1 MVQSIT
7 WKIGGEAGFGIM
19 ASGMMLARAF
29 SRHGYYIFSLNE
41 YPSLIRGGHN
51 AVTVRLATEPFH
63 SLDRSL
69 HILVAL
75 NKETVEIHKKD
86 MREGTVLVF
95 DPNDYAWKPDE
106 VPAGVTLLPIPLRE
120 LVQKKGGDVIMRNT
134 VALGASMAILG
145 APFEYLSDVISDQFK
160 KKGEAVVNHNLDI
173 ARAGFDAVGE
183 TKADF
188 SALKLNPPAKP
199 EDYLLINGS
208 EAVGLGA
215 VRAGLKF
222 AAIYPMTPINS
233 LISFLADHAKS
244 LGIVYKQPEDEI
256 AGINMAIGAALSG
269 VRSMVATSGGGF
281 ALMVEG
287 LSLAGMIEVPIVI
300 DMGMRVGPATGM
312 PTWTEQGDL
321 QFIVHAGH
329 GEFSRIVLAP
339 SNALEAYE
347 FTILA
352 FHLAEQFHVPVFVL
366 TDKYLN
372 ESQWCVAAARMKGAV
387 TIDRGKTMPEGT
399 APSEKSFKRYDLT
412 SPDGVSARSFPGMK
426 GGQYVANSYEH
437 DETGL
442 VSEDPAIRT
451 AMVDRRLK
459 KLASIKKI
467 ILPPVVYGDQTATQ
481 AIVTWG
487 STLGP
492 VLEAMKLTGFQ
503 IHGAPTK
510 VIYFP
515 WLYPFPVVEAIAALK
530 GVTRIIDI
538 EQNGTGQLAS
548 LMREQAGIEI
558 TEKILK
564 YDGRPFYPE
573 ELLEKLEGR
582 KS

>member
-19 ASGMMLARAF
+19 ASGTMFARAF
-29 SRHGYYIFSLNE
+29 SRHGYYIFNLNE

-51 AVTVRLATEPFH
+51 AVTVRIACAPFH
-63 SLDRSL
+63 SLDGTL

-75 NKETVEIHKKD
+75 NKETVELHKEELKQ
-86 MREGTVLVF
+86 GTVLVY
-95 DPNDYAWKPDE
+95 DPNDLAWKQEDLPKGVILIP
-106 VPAGVTLLPIPLRE
+106 VPFRE
-120 LVQKKGGDVIMRNT
+120 LVAKKGGDIIMRNT
-134 VALGASMAILG
+134 VALGASIALLG
-145 APFEYLSDVISDQFK
+145 APFEYLADVIRDQFQ
-160 KKGEAVVNHNLDI
+160 KKGEAIVNHNIDI
-173 ARAGFDAVGE
+173 ARAGFDAVGD
-183 TKADF
+183 AG
-188 SALKLNPPAKP
+188 SSSLSLKLDAPAAS
-199 EDYLLINGS
+199 EDYLLMNGS

-321 QFIVHAGH
+321 QFIIHSGH
-329 GEFSRIVLAP
+329 GEFPRIVLAP
-339 SNALEAYE
+339 SNAKEAYE

-352 FHLAEQFHVPVFVL
+352 FHLADQFHVPVFVL

-372 ESQWCVAAARMKGAV
+372 ESQWCVSSAAMKGAV
-387 TIDRGKTMPEGT
+387 AINRGKTMPSSDT
-399 APSEKSFKRYDLT
+399 PSETSFKRYDLQA
-412 SPDGVSARSFPGMK
+412 PDGVSARSFPGMK
-426 GGQYVANSYEH
+426 GGQYIANSYEH

-442 VSEDPAIRT
+442 VSEDPGIRK

-459 KLASIKKI
+459 KLSAIKNVI
-467 ILPPVVYGDQTATQ
+467 MPPIVYGDASSQTV
-481 AIVTWG
+481 IVTWG

-492 VLEAMKLTGFQ
+492 VLEAKLKHVK
-503 IHGAPTK
+503 I
-510 VIYFP
+510 VYFP
-515 WLYPFPVVEAIAALK
+515 WLYPFPTEATKELLAK
-530 GVTRIIDI
+530 TTRMIDV
-538 EQNGTGQLAS
+538 EQNATGQLAA
-548 LMREQAGIEI
+548 LIREQTGIEI
-558 TEKILK
+558 TEKLLK
-564 YDGRPFYPE
+564 YDGRPFLPE
-573 ELLEKLEGR
+573 EI
-582 KS
+582 SVNVA

>member
-51 AVTVRLATEPFH
+51 AVTVRLATEPFN

-244 LGIVYKQPEDEI
+244 LGIV
-256 AGINMAIGAALSG
+256 
-269 VRSMVATSGGGF
+269 
-281 ALMVEG
+281 
-287 LSLAGMIEVPIVI
+287 
-300 DMGMRVGPATGM
+300 
-312 PTWTEQGDL
+312 
-321 QFIVHAGH
+321 
-329 GEFSRIVLAP
+329 
-339 SNALEAYE
+339 
-347 FTILA
+347 
-352 FHLAEQFHVPVFVL
+352 
-366 TDKYLN
+366 
-372 ESQWCVAAARMKGAV
+372 
-387 TIDRGKTMPEGT
+387 
-399 APSEKSFKRYDLT
+399 
-412 SPDGVSARSFPGMK
+412 
-426 GGQYVANSYEH
+426 
-437 DETGL
+437 
-442 VSEDPAIRT
+442 
-451 AMVDRRLK
+451 
-459 KLASIKKI
+459 
-467 ILPPVVYGDQTATQ
+467 
-481 AIVTWG
+481 
-487 STLGP
+487 
-492 VLEAMKLTGFQ
+492 
-503 IHGAPTK
+503 
-510 VIYFP
+510 
-515 WLYPFPVVEAIAALK
+515 
-530 GVTRIIDI
+530 
-538 EQNGTGQLAS
+538 
-548 LMREQAGIEI
+548 
-558 TEKILK
+558 
-564 YDGRPFYPE
+564 
-573 ELLEKLEGR
+573 
-582 KS
+582 